1 MEDQPDT
8 QDVLLETPAEDV
20 FMPPSV
26 VKSQVLS
33 GDSHTHHSP
42 IPKTLKD
49 DMSIPC
55 CLGVDEAG
63 RGPVLGMLLELMLK
77 NASLNHARPHGIRT
91 ILSSD

>member
-20 FMPPSV
+20 FTPPSV
-26 VKSQVLS
+26 VKSQVFS

-42 IPKTLKD
+42 IPQTLKN

-63 RGPVLGMLLELMLK
+63 RGPVLGMIIQLISE
-77 NASLNHARPHGIRT
+77 T
-91 ILSSD
+91 FSDSCQALWYMHYITCQ